1 MKNFFPVFAF
11 CLLFLTGCFIH
22 DETPVITLDVVC
34 QKALDRNLNGDS
46 SAALNRL
53 ARSSRQ
59 ATKWSK
65 LPDLAAFVRSDTGER
80 KDVLSREILWE
91 SAEFCVVQFT
101 PDPAGFIRNW
111 YAGELKYRV
120 MAVLAEKKFL
130 ENLVWKS
137 REQQNRE
144 SEIHSELQ
152 HLIGSMPDETIAS
165 LELPMPPAEEKIFPI
180 PVPVPVS
187 EDPAEALQAA
197 GVIYLL
203 PEEIRRQQ
211 LSDNSMPLEGVMRE
225 VLVTAGSYALYLSQQ
240 QLSKAAAA
248 YRKAPTEENLW
259 QWRKWYFRVELDRSR
274 IPAERGSA
282 KDQQFIQSM
291 LLLQANF

>member
-1 MKNFFPVFAF
+1 M
-11 CLLFLTGCFIH
+11 
-22 DETPVITLDVVC
+22 TLDVIC
-34 QKALDRNLNGDS
+34 QKALDRNLDGDAA
-46 SAALNRL
+46 AALNRL
-53 ARSSRQ
+53 AHSSRK

-65 LPDLAAFVRSDTGER
+65 LPDLADFVRNDTGER

-120 MAVLAEKKFL
+120 LAVLAEKKFL
-130 ENLVWKS
+130 EKLVWKS
-137 REQQNRE
+137 REQQIRE

-152 HLIGSMPDETIAS
+152 HLIGSVPDEILAS
-165 LELPMPPAEEKIFPI
+165 LELPLPPAETKPFPI

-197 GVIYLL
+197 GDRSRL

-225 VLVTAGSYALYLSQQ
+225 VLATAGSYALYLSQQ
-240 QLSKAAAA
+240 QLDKAAAA
-248 YRKAPTEENLW
+248 CRKALTEENLW

-274 IPAERGSA
+274 LPAERGSS